1 MSKQEKATPVTE
13 EEKDDIR
20 VTLELDDGEVE
31 CKIFTIFDM
40 GDQDYIAL
48 IPLDA
53 DGNENS
59 NGDLYV
65 YRYYEDEAGLP
76 SVENITDDD
85 EYEAVVDRFDEVQ
98 DEICSTKWTMNKPK
112 NVCAKRTTK
121 EPLTT

>member
-53 DGNENS
+53 DGNETS

-98 DEICSTKWTMNKPK
+98 DEIMFN
-112 NVCAKRTTK
+112 
-121 EPLTT
+121 EMDDE

>member
-1 MSKQEKATPVTE
+1 MSKHEKATPVTE

-65 YRYYEDEAGLP
+65 YRYYEDEEGLP

-98 DEICSTKWTMNKPK
+98 DEIMFN
-112 NVCAKRTTK
+112 
-121 EPLTT
+121 EMDDE